1 MSDQRFTTHTL
12 DAAQSVAVLDGL
24 ILVWVRAVP
33 SAASV
38 HALRTHIQAAR
49 PAPWGVVHFFEL
61 ERVGLPDE
69 PTRSA
74 YAELTRDAKASGR
87 RTALVTE
94 RLLMQS
100 IVRSV
105 VSGLRLLTRHQGQI
119 ETFPSLAAALP
130 WLETQRPTSRARLE
144 PEALPAALEALRAAQ
159 V

>member
-12 DAAQSVAVLDGL
+12 DAAQSVAVLDGVM
-24 ILVWVRAVP
+24 LVWVRAVP
-33 SAASV
+33 TAASV
-38 HALRTHIQAAR
+38 HALRNRIQSTR

-69 PTRSA
+69 PTRAA
-74 YAELTRDAKASGR
+74 YAELTRDAKQSGR
-87 RTALVTE
+87 CTALVTE

-130 WLETQRPTSRARLE
+130 WLESQRPTSSPRLE
-144 PEALPAALEALRAAQ
+144 PETLPAALAALRAAKD
-159 V
+159 